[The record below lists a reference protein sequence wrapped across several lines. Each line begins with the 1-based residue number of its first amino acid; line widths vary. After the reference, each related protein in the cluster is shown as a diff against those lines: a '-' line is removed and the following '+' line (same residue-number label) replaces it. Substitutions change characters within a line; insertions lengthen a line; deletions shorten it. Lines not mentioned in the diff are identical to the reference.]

1 MPPSN
6 SENLLRTRLSPLREI
21 ARRIL
26 GRSAENPTDAQ
37 LQQVLNTNS
46 PVRLPELPGSQLT
59 FSPGE
64 ATVRAWPRALD
75 TMDVAEAG
83 GYQRAWDPE
92 YRSWDPARSLVEQT
106 RLALQPGSSP
116 LRVGSLLSE
125 DWGTLNPT
133 QHALNIDD
141 VVDRPEL
148 PFLNRERPTHH
159 GSIENRLIEQH
170 GYPRY
175 GDYRAYNDVNVP
187 YQVNTYEGL
196 APREYDVEGH
206 FSGGP
211 HHTRMSL
218 ITHGGRIGQANLDEL
233 QSDFFS
239 AGARDSE
246 RARNLDSQ
254 VDALMS
260 QADALRRERWS
271 YFNEND
277 PARIGQNE
285 YNQRMSQFAHR
296 DIALETEIRRLQAES
311 DKAAAGV
318 ADYGP
323 LRSIWPRVLL
333 NDAVLRAIDTPEAN
347 FFTWSPPSVHRSLY
361 GIAEG
366 APEDNMYRNMY
377 EKVVPRAA
385 EQLHRRLGVPYR
397 SATIPGDASRLNDE
411 AMMGPISRFPQDP
424 PNFQGF
430 RITDELR
437 RAAEGVNRLVDD
449 PRLSGFSLPLYAEG
463 GGVA

>member
-75 TMDVAEAG
+75 TMDVAESG

-106 RLALQPGSSP
+106 RLALQPGADQRIDTLSTTNWGNLSP
-116 LRVGSLLSE
+116 VRHAENVQEIRDTDRDISYVPRNRRDQNMESLLV
-125 DWGTLNPT
+125 
-133 QHALNIDD
+133 A
-141 VVDRPEL
+141 
-148 PFLNRERPTHH
+148 
-159 GSIENRLIEQH
+159 EQ
-170 GYPRY
+170 GYPQF
-175 GDYRAYNDVNVP
+175 GSYRAYSDPVNVP
-187 YQVNTYEGL
+187 YQVIGFTGL
-196 APREYDVEGH
+196 GPSEHDVNGH
-206 FSGGP
+206 FPGGP

-239 AGARDSE
+239 AGVRDPE
-246 RARNLDSQ
+246 RVRELDAQ
-254 VDALMS
+254 IYALHEQKDAL
-260 QADALRRERWS
+260 ARELREEGREGRSWREQS
-271 YFNEND
+271 PRYHAITSEWQSVKD
-277 PARIGQNE
+277 
-285 YNQRMSQFAHR
+285 
-296 DIALETEIRRLQAES
+296 EIRRLQAES
-311 DKAAAGV
+311 DKSSTGV
-318 ADYGP
+318 SDYGP

-347 FFTWSPPSVHRSLY
+347 FFTWSPPSVHRNLY
-361 GIAEG
+361 GIAPGE
-366 APEDNMYRNMY
+366 PEDNMYRNMY
-377 EKVVPRAA
+377 ERVVPRAA
-385 EQLHRRLGVPYR
+385 EQLHRRLGAPYV
-397 SATIPGDASRLNDE
+397 SETIPGDPSRLSDSSKYGGWENGQSDL
-411 AMMGPISRFPQDP
+411 
-424 PNFQGF
+424 NFQGF

-449 PRLSGFSLPLYAEG
+449 PRPSGFSLPLYAEG

>member
-75 TMDVAEAG
+75 TMDIRLAG
-83 GYQRAWDPE
+83 PYSQ
-92 YRSWDPARSLVEQT
+92 SWNSQYAPTTLEPASLLDQT
-106 RLALQPGSSP
+106 RLALQPGANRRFDTLSSET
-116 LRVGSLLSE
+116 S
-125 DWGTLNPT
+125 GTLSPE
-133 QHALNIDD
+133 QQREMFLDAKLHILNSS
-141 VVDRPEL
+141 RPQVNDQRATRYLE
-148 PFLNRERPTHH
+148 
-159 GSIENRLIEQH
+159 ENH
-170 GYPRY
+170 DYPPY
-175 GDYRAYNDVNVP
+175 SGYRAYPDAENAP
-187 YQVNTYEGL
+187 YQVSTFSGL
-196 APREYDVEGH
+196 GPSESDVSGH

-239 AGARDSE
+239 AGARDPE

-311 DKAAAGV
+311 DKAATGV

-347 FFTWSPPSVHRSLY
+347 FFTWSPPSVHRNLY
-361 GIAEG
+361 GIAPGE
-366 APEDNMYRNMY
+366 PEDNMYRNMY
-377 EKVVPRAA
+377 ERVVPRAA
-385 EQLHRRLGVPYR
+385 EQLHRRLGVPYV
-397 SATIPGDASRLNDE
+397 AETIPGDPTRLSDSSKYGGWENGQSDL
-411 AMMGPISRFPQDP
+411 
-424 PNFQGF
+424 NFQGF

-449 PRLSGFSLPLYAEG
+449 PRPSGFSLPLYAEG